1 MEARKRVDGTS
12 RETVIAAIARERYES
27 GRPSAEL
34 ACRVG
39 DERFLARRAA
49 HVADETVAKGAND
62 E

>member
-1 MEARKRVDGTS
+1 
-12 RETVIAAIARERYES
+12 VIAALARERYES

-49 HVADETVAKGAND
+49 HVANEAAAEGARDE
-62 E
+62 